1 VSERLRIL
9 LLGGTGQIGGAL
21 KGTLAHFADVIAPA
35 RAELDCARIDRVE
48 AFVRESAPHCVVNAA
63 AYTRVD
69 DAETER
75 DFAKLLNAALPAA
88 LAAACERIGASLVHY
103 STDYVFAGDGHRPY
117 REGDPTA
124 PINWYGATKRAGEE
138 AVLRST
144 DRAVILRTSWIYGTT
159 GSNFFRTMLR
169 LARERAEL
177 RVVDDERGAPTW
189 AHAVA
194 DGTAAII
201 SQLGQSSDAWRA
213 AHGIYHMTA
222 GGETTWYQFAS
233 RLLELDPM
241 RADHVVETITPI
253 PSTLYPTPARRP
265 AYSVLDCARLEER
278 FGVRLA
284 SWERQ
289 LEQVWAS

>member
-1 VSERLRIL
+1 MTERLRIL

-21 KGTLAHFADVIAPA
+21 KASLAHFADVIAPT

-69 DAETER
+69 DAETDR
-75 DFAKLLNAALPAA
+75 DFAELLNAALPAS
-88 LAAACERIGASLVHY
+88 LAAACERIGAGLVHY
-103 STDYVFAGDGHRPY
+103 STDYVFAGDGLRPY
-117 REGDPTA
+117 REDDPTA

-138 AVLRST
+138 AVLRFT

-159 GSNFFRTMLR
+159 GNNFFRTMLR
-169 LARERAEL
+169 LARERAEV
-177 RVVDDERGAPTW
+177 RVVDDQRGAPTW
-189 AHAVA
+189 SHAVA
-194 DGTAAII
+194 DGTAAVV
-201 SQLGQSSDAWRA
+201 SQLGQHNDAWRA

-233 RLLELDPM
+233 RLLELDPG
-241 RADHVVETITPI
+241 RAEHVVERITPI

-265 AYSVLDCARLEER
+265 AYSVLDCTRLEEHL
-278 FGVRLA
+278 GVRLA

-289 LEQVWAS
+289 VEQVWAS